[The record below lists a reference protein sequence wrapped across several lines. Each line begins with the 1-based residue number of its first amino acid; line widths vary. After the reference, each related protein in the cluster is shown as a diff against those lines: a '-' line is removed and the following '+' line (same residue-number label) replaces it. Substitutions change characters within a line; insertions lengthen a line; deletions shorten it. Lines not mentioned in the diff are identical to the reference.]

1 MRAIAVLEIE
11 DDGAGFDV
19 SAVAK
24 VYDKRSSL
32 GLINLR
38 ERTELI
44 NGVLDLRSTI
54 GRGTKVSVFIPL
66 TREAAERLQQMQTT
80 APEPPTG

>member
-1 MRAIAVLEIE
+1 M
-11 DDGAGFDV
+11 
-19 SAVAK
+19 
-24 VYDKRSSL
+24 YDKRSSL

-44 NGVLDLRSTI
+44 NGVLDLSSTI

-66 TREAAERLQQMQTT
+66 TREAAERLQQLQAT
-80 APEPPTG
+80 PEEPPTA